1 MKTLFFFFFFF
12 FPAFLLSFFELS
24 SRSLFPRPCLYRYPL
39 PYLLPLFYLCL
50 SFFLLL
56 LLLFFFFSP
65 ILCSRAPPTHPPPLD
80 SPRNP
85 GCGRHAQAKNTN
97 AHGSQ
102 VGWPVKSV
110 AHFVSLLTNVAA
122 NAELKGLD
130 VDACSIVHVQANA
143 AVKQRPDRKST
154 AQLPAID
161 KSQQAEQSQKSQPP
175 PPPQQQEPSAQDRE
189 KRHHHHRHQHEN
201 NPEFEDADTV
211 DAAYTWFSRIDADG
225 SGRISV
231 REVARILAGHM
242 EYQFDVTFPMADT
255 GLTFGNDEHNHLR
268 IVDIEHESPAD
279 LHPDMMR
286 GLTLTRVNGEELGTD
301 KKNLLKLNKFLR
313 GIEDG
318 IPTRFSFTEPSFIV
332 SEYGNMIDIRL
343 HDDHDGGLHSVR
355 MPPGAYTYDAEFVST
370 LETKI
375 HETHEDL
382 RFIKVHYN
390 RKTHRISFKA
400 ADHKT
405 EFMLC
410 FKHGPQV
417 FDLLLAPKT

>member
-1 MKTLFFFFFFF
+1 MRQTPENARSAGKVETDWQRRRQ
-12 FPAFLLSFFELS
+12 AAAGQEVDRTTACHRQRASKLSKVKNH
-24 SRSLFPRPCLYRYPL
+24 SRRRRRSNR
-39 PYLLPLFYLCL
+39 
-50 SFFLLL
+50 S
-56 LLLFFFFSP
+56 
-65 ILCSRAPPTHPPPLD
+65 
-80 SPRNP
+80 
-85 GCGRHAQAKNTN
+85 
-97 AHGSQ
+97 
-102 VGWPVKSV
+102 
-110 AHFVSLLTNVAA
+110 
-122 NAELKGLD
+122 
-130 VDACSIVHVQANA
+130 
-143 AVKQRPDRKST
+143 
-154 AQLPAID
+154 
-161 KSQQAEQSQKSQPP
+161 
-175 PPPQQQEPSAQDRE
+175 PSAQDRE

-410 FKHGPQV
+410 FKHGPHHQTSMHPVLAMDDADYPFEHHHTGHERAIQMDLGLTGTQV
-417 FDLLLAPKT
+417 HVLAKEIMACYDTNNNLLFEFEEFVKLYRAYLVDDEARARLKKYSERRFRSKEEWARLREQRKMEQKTARRIARMIK